1 MNGVQLNAISGNELF
16 DRALPF
22 AVLVAAEAAV
32 VVAATLEAHREEL
45 HVTSSDFIQGQA
57 VSQGVHRKA
66 RERA

>member
-1 MNGVQLNAISGNELF
+1 MLLNAISGNELF

-22 AVLVAAEAAV
+22 AVLVAAEAA
-32 VVAATLEAHREEL
+32 VAATLEAHREEL

>member
-1 MNGVQLNAISGNELF
+1 MNGVLLNAISGNELF

-22 AVLVAAEAAV
+22 AVLVAAEAA
-32 VVAATLEAHREEL
+32 VAATLEAHREEL

>member
-1 MNGVQLNAISGNELF
+1 VLLNAISGNELF

-22 AVLVAAEAAV
+22 AVLVAAEAA
-32 VVAATLEAHREEL
+32 VAATLEAHREEL

>member
-1 MNGVQLNAISGNELF
+1 MLLNAISGNELF

-32 VVAATLEAHREEL
+32 AATLEAHWEEL